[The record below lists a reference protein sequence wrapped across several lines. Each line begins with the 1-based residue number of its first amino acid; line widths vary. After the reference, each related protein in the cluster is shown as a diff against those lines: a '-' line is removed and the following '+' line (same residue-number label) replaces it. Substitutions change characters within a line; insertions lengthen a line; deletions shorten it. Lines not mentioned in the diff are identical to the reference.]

1 MLATGQLRNEQVL
14 LGTDAE
20 VLADE
25 VQTIAQ
31 RVAVDE
37 GVALGDV
44 VETREDVDQR
54 RFSRSV
60 VAEQDSD
67 LSLVAATHLS
77 SPHLQC
83 DGEVIDGDN
92 RLVFF
97 LRRREGL
104 GELADADAGELRR
117 VGVDRFHLLE
127 VLDDLLF
134 LGLLFGSHLLAGGEA
149 EAAGLAGSVAVLRN
163 LSQIVSEEAP
173 EDERDKQ

>member
-54 RFSRSV
+54 
-60 VAEQDSD
+60 
-67 LSLVAATHLS
+67 
-77 SPHLQC
+77 
-83 DGEVIDGDN
+83 
-92 RLVFF
+92 
-97 LRRREGL
+97 
-104 GELADADAGELRR
+104 
-117 VGVDRFHLLE
+117 
-127 VLDDLLF
+127 
-134 LGLLFGSHLLAGGEA
+134 
-149 EAAGLAGSVAVLRN
+149 
-163 LSQIVSEEAP
+163 
-173 EDERDKQ
+173 